1 MFPWVKGNVFIVV
14 VVVDVIFIVN
24 SIVVLQ

>member
-1 MFPWVKGNVFIVV
+1 MFPWVKGNVVIVV